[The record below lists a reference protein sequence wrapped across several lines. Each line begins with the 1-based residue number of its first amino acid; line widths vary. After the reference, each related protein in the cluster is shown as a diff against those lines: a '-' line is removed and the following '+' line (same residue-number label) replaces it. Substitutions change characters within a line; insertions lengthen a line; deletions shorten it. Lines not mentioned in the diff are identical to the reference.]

1 MKKIL
6 IGGSPCTHWSIVRQK
21 KITKDGPRE
30 IKAKGLG
37 WELFLNYLIAKEKF
51 QPDFFLYE
59 NNESI
64 SKAIQEQIR
73 ECLGVEELLHINS
86 NLVSAQNRKRI
97 YATNSRV
104 TQPED
109 KKITL
114 EKIVANDVEP
124 IALYRPRFKETKCR
138 IYTDGKSPTI
148 TAAGGGE
155 HMPRFLLKGHT
166 IEEIST
172 DNYKIIS
179 REATV
184 NEIERLQTMPEG
196 YTKALCKSKAFNALG
211 NGWTAEVIIHIIQSW
226 NIPRDE
232 ELIVLSMYDGI
243 ATGRYCLERLGFT
256 NVKYFAYEIDQ
267 APIKAAIDNYQDIIE
282 MGDAFQVR
290 NDDWKL
296 F

>member
-1 MKKIL
+1 M
-6 IGGSPCTHWSIVRQK
+6 
-21 KITKDGPRE
+21 
-30 IKAKGLG
+30 
-37 WELFLNYLIAKEKF
+37 
-51 QPDFFLYE
+51 
-59 NNESI
+59 
-64 SKAIQEQIR
+64 
-73 ECLGVEELLHINS
+73 
-86 NLVSAQNRKRI
+86 
-97 YATNSRV
+97 

-196 YTKALCKSKAFNALG
+196 CTKALCKSKAFNALG
-211 NGWTAEVIIHIIQSW
+211 NGWTAEVIIHIMQSW

-256 NVKYFAYEIDQ
+256 NVKYFAYEIDKAQ
-267 APIKAAIDNYQDIIE
+267 IKAALDNYPDIIE